1 MKLSKLSIRRPK
13 LTIVTM
19 ILFILLGMVSLTNLP
34 MQLFPE
40 IEPPVGAVVS
50 SYPGASPE
58 EVEEKVTKPLEEN
71 LSTLS
76 GLDRMTSTSEEGMA
90 LVLLEFD
97 WSSTIDDVE
106 QDIITAMNQVEIA
119 DDANDPRF
127 MKFDPSMMGM
137 NQLAVTSSKSD
148 DVVDFQDDVEDFQ
161 TELERIKGVAN
172 VDQSGG

>member
-1 MKLSKLSIRRPK
+1 
-13 LTIVTM
+13 
-19 ILFILLGMVSLTNLP
+19 
-34 MQLFPE
+34 
-40 IEPPVGAVVS
+40 
-50 SYPGASPE
+50 GASPE

-137 NQLAVTSSKSD
+137 SQMTITCSGD
-148 DVVDFQDDVEDFQ
+148 DVRKFQDDVADFQ
-161 TELERIKGVAN
+161 TELERVDGVPN
-172 VDQSGG
+172 VNHACGIQEQFEVHINRKKVKES